1 MGNFEGA
8 MSSRTK
14 IVILHDIV
22 AGKNELIKLLQ
33 LTTEN
38 LKAKDM
44 DSSTLKPSDTH
55 RNLHTRNGNVSELN
69 IEETVVTTPRL
80 QKNDRVRQI
89 NKTHIQ
95 LN

>member
-1 MGNFEGA
+1 MGNFESA
-8 MSSRTK
+8 VSSSTK
-14 IVILHDIV
+14 IEILHDIV

-33 LTTEN
+33 LTIEN
-38 LKAKDM
+38 LKAQVM

-69 IEETVVTTPRL
+69 IEEAIVTAPRL
-80 QKNDRVRQI
+80 QKNDHVRQI